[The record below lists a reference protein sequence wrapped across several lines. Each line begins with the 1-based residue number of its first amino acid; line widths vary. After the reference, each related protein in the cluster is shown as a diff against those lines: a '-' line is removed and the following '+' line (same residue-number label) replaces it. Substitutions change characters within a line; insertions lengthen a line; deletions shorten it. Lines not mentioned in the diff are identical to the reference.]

1 MPAVETERVTGQQ
14 PAHDN
19 GVRMTAGSRKQMK
32 VVVDLR
38 PCTAERSI
46 VRYDE

>member
-1 MPAVETERVTGQQ
+1 MPAVETERVTGQR

-19 GVRMTAGSRKQMK
+19 GVRMTAASRKQMR

-38 PCTAERSI
+38 PCMAARPI
-46 VRYDE
+46 VRQDE